1 MFPTEPIQRYIR
13 LSSAKNIDE
22 LARVRAREVAEARR
36 KLPNKSGMRL
46 RAIMQPTV
54 NFTKSRVDCWIQ
66 IVRDACKEANRPVDN
81 EVRGYILAEV
91 HNVCEA
97 TKEHA
102 AQALALTMRQEGME
116 NLPGVQESLSA
127 QLDRDISQIESEIR
141 RELKLEELKE
151 DVQKSA
157 DLTQHAPAAATL
169 PVRPEAHATIE
180 LPIPTSSKWT
190 PGEKWGIPIGALT
203 LIATVVGI
211 ISSRDFRVWAHIERP
226 EMPTVAPKLVD
237 PAPQPEPEVRPDN
250 RLHKPKSPPKMTT
263 AVSQSVPSSVP
274 ANPTSGT
281 QTQLERLVEINQR
294 LSESD
299 RARLSDAFYDFATV
313 IDQANGMWAKANRV
327 DVDLKANDLETR
339 KTRLNE
345 VLILDKDYRQAF
357 RAVRQK
363 RHYYQEQ
370 IDYIFGDNP
379 DNDASIVTN
388 AATDYLNFLTSIEGL
403 QGKDEKAITNLL
415 SGELNRYQT
424 ATTRFELWRQECARR
439 LQRMRD
445 SIK

>member
-1 MFPTEPIQRYIR
+1 
-13 LSSAKNIDE
+13 
-22 LARVRAREVAEARR
+22 
-36 KLPNKSGMRL
+36 
-46 RAIMQPTV
+46 
-54 NFTKSRVDCWIQ
+54 
-66 IVRDACKEANRPVDN
+66 
-81 EVRGYILAEV
+81 
-91 HNVCEA
+91 
-97 TKEHA
+97 
-102 AQALALTMRQEGME
+102 
-116 NLPGVQESLSA
+116 
-127 QLDRDISQIESEIR
+127 
-141 RELKLEELKE
+141 
-151 DVQKSA
+151 
-157 DLTQHAPAAATL
+157 
-169 PVRPEAHATIE
+169 
-180 LPIPTSSKWT
+180 
-190 PGEKWGIPIGALT
+190 
-203 LIATVVGI
+203 
-211 ISSRDFRVWAHIERP
+211 
-226 EMPTVAPKLVD
+226 
-237 PAPQPEPEVRPDN
+237 
-250 RLHKPKSPPKMTT
+250 MTT